1 MTAWHKKDLYIV
13 CFFPKICYLCIA
25 MMKKITILFA
35 QILLLIACNGIQIS
49 ERLNHIDSLVVK
61 EQYDSACVILEEL
74 NEANMSAEEQA
85 HYYLLKTQ
93 LGYLTQNP
101 LPSDSLLDMAFT
113 YYKKVGNHKKL
124 ADAYYYKSYRS
135 RINQNYPQAILYCKE
150 AELLAMKTSDSRL
163 QYKIAENLAYLN
175 GLCENNQL
183 QLLYSKKAIA
193 HAQMLQNKN
202 WLAYSYSNLSF
213 AFGNLGQY
221 DSAFFYIEK
230 TIPLIN
236 YINASDKAGFLTN
249 IGLLY
254 KGTNSEK
261 AKEYLIKAMLYGE
274 LPGTLEHLADIYF
287 AEGNKEEAYKLWKKA
302 LKIDSRYEKDNIVLS
317 ILSYDLERGNLDE
330 TSKSLD
336 EIIAIKDSI
345 ITILRNDTI
354 KDLQLR
360 FDHEVTMHEA
370 DKKLI
375 NTQWMLLGLVVILGI
390 MTLYIFIR
398 RKKEEAMEREHQ
410 MQLYAYTTEINQLK
424 ANRDSILTQIRNLE
438 SHQERDTQRIRE
450 REEDAKNAELAIE
463 KLNKDIRKLLDDESP
478 KLKRGRMLYDHIMDG
493 GKAHLWSNKE
503 ESLFNNYYGAIN
515 YQTYNRLRKVERKA
529 KLSAHNLFYLI
540 LKEMGKDD
548 EEIKRI
554 MALSPEG
561 LRSLRNRTK
570 PK

>member
-1 MTAWHKKDLYIV
+1 MR
-13 CFFPKICYLCIA
+13 
-25 MMKKITILFA
+25 KITN
-35 QILLLIACNGIQIS
+35 LLSLLLILIACNGVQVS

-61 EQYDSACVILEEL
+61 EQYDSACVILNEL
-74 NEANMSAEEQA
+74 NETTMSAEEQA
-85 HYYLLKTQ
+85 HYYLLTTQ
-93 LGYLTQNP
+93 LSYLTNNP
-101 LPSDSLLDMAFT
+101 LPSDSLLDLALT
-113 YYKKVGNHKKL
+113 YYLKEGNQQKL
-124 ADAYYYKSYRS
+124 ADAYVYKSYRS
-135 RINQNYPQAILYCKE
+135 RIYQDYPQAILYCKE

-175 GLCENNQL
+175 GLCDNSQL
-183 QLLYSKKAIA
+183 QLMYAKKALAIA
-193 HAQMLQNKN
+193 QIINNKN
-202 WLAYSYSNLSF
+202 WIVYSYNNISF
-213 AFGNLGQY
+213 AFAFSGQQ
-221 DSAFFYIEK
+221 DSALFYIEK
-230 TIPLIN
+230 TIPFID
-236 YINASDKAGFLTN
+236 YINDSDKATFLTN

-254 KGTNSEK
+254 KETNLKK
-261 AKEYLIKAMLYGE
+261 AKEFFEKSLTHKE
-274 LPGTLEHLADIYF
+274 LPETFEYLADVYF
-287 AEGNKEEAYKLWKKA
+287 AEGDKENAYFLWKKA
-302 LKIDSRYEKDNIVLS
+302 LSSNAYNNCDKDNLLHS
-317 ILSYDLERGNLDE
+317 ILSYDLERGKLDE
-330 TSKSLD
+330 ASKNLD
-336 EIIAIKDSI
+336 EIISIKDSI
-345 ITILRNDTI
+345 IAALRNDTI

-360 FDHEVTMHEA
+360 FDHEVAMHEA

-375 NTQWMLLGLVVILGI
+375 NTQWMLFGLVVVLGI
-390 MTLYIFIR
+390 MALYIFIR

-410 MQLYAYTTEINQLK
+410 IQLYAYTTEINQLR
-424 ANRDSILTQIRNLE
+424 ANRDSILSQIRNLE
-438 SHQERDTQRIRE
+438 SHQQKDSQRIRE
-450 REEDAKNAELAIE
+450 MEEDAKNAELAIE

-503 ESLFNNYYGAIN
+503 ESLFNNYYRAIN

>member
-1 MTAWHKKDLYIV
+1 
-13 CFFPKICYLCIA
+13 
-25 MMKKITILFA
+25 MKKIINLFA
-35 QILLLIACNGIQIS
+35 LILLLAACNSFQVS
-49 ERLNHIDSLVVK
+49 KRLNHIDSLVVK
-61 EQYDSACVILEEL
+61 EQYDSACMFLKEL
-74 NEANMSAEEQA
+74 NKASMTVEEQA
-85 HYYLLKTQ
+85 HYYLLTTQ
-93 LGYLTQNP
+93 LGYLTNLP
-101 LPSDSLLDMAFT
+101 IPSDSLLDLAIK
-113 YYKKVGNHKKL
+113 YYNNVSNHEKL
-124 ADAYYYKSYRS
+124 ANCYYYKSLKS
-135 RINQNYPQAILYCKE
+135 ENNGNYSQAILYGKE
-150 AELLAMKTSDSRL
+150 AEQLAMKTKDYRL
-163 QYKIAENLAYLN
+163 QFKVSENLAYLN
-175 GLCENNQL
+175 GLCENYQL
-183 QLLYSKKAIA
+183 QLLYSKKAIVL
-193 HAQMLQNKN
+193 AQLLKNKN

-213 AFGNLGQY
+213 ALSNLGQD

-236 YINASDKAGFLTN
+236 YIYTSDKTGFLTN

-261 AKEYLIKAMLYGE
+261 AKENLKKALLYGE

-302 LKIDSRYEKDNIVLS
+302 LKINSRYEKDNIILS

-330 TSKSLD
+330 ASKNLD

-360 FDHEVTMHEA
+360 FDHEVAMHEA

-375 NTQWMLLGLVVILGI
+375 SAQRVLMGLVFILGFMAI
-390 MTLYIFIR
+390 YIFIR
-398 RKKEEAMEREHQ
+398 RKKEEALQKEHQ

-424 ANRDSILTQIRNLE
+424 ANKDNILIKIRDLE
-438 SHQERDTQRIRE
+438 NHQEKDCQRIRE
-450 REEDAKNAELAIE
+450 LEEDAKEAELAIE
-463 KLNKDIRKLLDDESP
+463 KLNKNIQKLLDDESP
-478 KLKRGRMLYDHIMDG
+478 KLKRGRMLYDHIMEG
-493 GKAHLWSNKE
+493 GKTNKWSHKDE
-503 ESLFNNYYGAIN
+503 GLFNNYYGAIN
-515 YQTYNRLRKVERKA
+515 YQIYNRLRKVERKT
-529 KLSAHNLFYLI
+529 KMSAHNMFYLI

-570 PK
+570 PKE

>member
-1 MTAWHKKDLYIV
+1 
-13 CFFPKICYLCIA
+13 
-25 MMKKITILFA
+25 MMRKITKLFA
-35 QILLLIACNGIQIS
+35 PLLLLTACNGIQIS
-49 ERLNHIDSLVVK
+49 ERLNYIDSLVVK

-74 NEANMSAEEQA
+74 DEANMNAEEQS
-85 HYYLLKTQ
+85 HYYLLSTQ
-93 LGYLTQNP
+93 LGYLTNQP
-101 LPSDSLLDMAFT
+101 LSSDSLLDIAISF
-113 YYKKVGNHKKL
+113 YNKVADYQKL
-124 ADAYYYKSYRS
+124 ANCYFYKSYRS
-135 RINQNYPQAILYCKE
+135 ENNNDYPQAILYIKN
-150 AELLAMKTSDSRL
+150 AERLTMKSNDLRL
-163 QYKIAENLAYLN
+163 QFRINESLAYLN
-175 GLCENNQL
+175 GLCGNYHLQL
-183 QLLYSKKAIA
+183 QYAQKALA
-193 HAQMLQNKN
+193 LAQKENNKN
-202 WLAYSYSNLSF
+202 WIAYSYSRISF
-213 AFGNLGQY
+213 AYNNLDQH
-221 DSAFFYIEK
+221 DSSLFYIEK
-230 TIPLIN
+230 TIPYIN
-236 YINASDKAGFLTN
+236 YVYKSDKAAFLTN

-254 KGTNSEK
+254 KENNPKKAIEYFEK
-261 AKEYLIKAMLYGE
+261 SLTFDE
-274 LPGTLEHLADIYF
+274 LPETLEYLADIYY
-287 AEGNKEEAYKLWKKA
+287 AKGDKAKAYFLWKKA
-302 LKIDSRYEKDNIVLS
+302 LSLNVLNNCDRDNLLHS

-330 TSKSLD
+330 ASKNLD

-345 ITILRNDTI
+345 ITALRNDTI

-450 REEDAKNAELAIE
+450 MEEDAKNAELAIE

-503 ESLFNNYYGAIN
+503 ESLFNIYYGAIN

>member
-1 MTAWHKKDLYIV
+1 MSINLTKLLSL
-13 CFFPKICYLCIA
+13 P
-25 MMKKITILFA
+25 ILDYF
-35 QILLLIACNGIQIS
+35 
-49 ERLNHIDSLVVK
+49 D
-61 EQYDSACVILEEL
+61 
-74 NEANMSAEEQA
+74 
-85 HYYLLKTQ
+85 
-93 LGYLTQNP
+93 
-101 LPSDSLLDMAFT
+101 
-113 YYKKVGNHKKL
+113 
-124 ADAYYYKSYRS
+124 
-135 RINQNYPQAILYCKE
+135 
-150 AELLAMKTSDSRL
+150 
-163 QYKIAENLAYLN
+163 
-175 GLCENNQL
+175 
-183 QLLYSKKAIA
+183 
-193 HAQMLQNKN
+193 
-202 WLAYSYSNLSF
+202 
-213 AFGNLGQY
+213 
-221 DSAFFYIEK
+221 
-230 TIPLIN
+230 
-236 YINASDKAGFLTN
+236 
-249 IGLLY
+249 
-254 KGTNSEK
+254 
-261 AKEYLIKAMLYGE
+261 E
-274 LPGTLEHLADIYF
+274 LPETLEYLADIYY
-287 AEGNKEEAYKLWKKA
+287 AKGDKAKAYFLWKKA
-302 LKIDSRYEKDNIVLS
+302 LSLNVLNNCDRDNLLHS

-330 TSKSLD
+330 ASKNLD

-345 ITILRNDTI
+345 ITALRNDTI

-450 REEDAKNAELAIE
+450 MEEDAKNAELAIE

-515 YQTYNRLRKVERKA
+515 YQTYTRLRKVERKA

>member
-35 QILLLIACNGIQIS
+35 LILLLIACNGIQIS

-61 EQYDSACVILEEL
+61 EQYDSACVILKEL
-74 NEANMSAEEQA
+74 NEANMSAEELA

-93 LGYLTQNP
+93 LGYLVKKP
-101 LPSDSLLDMAFT
+101 LPSDSLLDLAIT
-113 YYKKVGNHKKL
+113 YYNNVRNQQKL
-124 ADAYYYKSYRS
+124 ANAYYYKSYRS
-135 RINQNYPQAILYCKE
+135 RKEQDFPQAILYGKE
-150 AELLAMKTSDSRL
+150 AERLAINSNDIYI
-163 QYKIAENLAYLN
+163 QFKIAENLSFLN
-175 GLCENNQL
+175 GLCENDLL
-183 QLLYSKKAIA
+183 QLHYAKKALDL
-193 HAQMLQNKN
+193 AQKAQNKN
-202 WLAYSYSNLSF
+202 WMAYSYNKICF
-213 AFGNLGQY
+213 AFYNLGQN
-221 DSAFFYIEK
+221 DSANYYIEK
-230 TIPLIN
+230 SEP
-236 YINASDKAGFLTN
+236 YIEYVYDSDKTGYLTN

-254 KGTNSEK
+254 KETDLKK
-261 AKEYLIKAMLYGE
+261 AKEYLEKALAYGE
-274 LPGTLEHLADIYF
+274 LPETYEHLADIYY
-287 AEGNKEEAYKLWKKA
+287 AEGNKEKAYKLWKEA
-302 LKIDSRYEKDNIVLS
+302 LTKESRYKKDNLIYS
-317 ILSYDLERGNLDE
+317 ILSYDLERGKLDDA
-330 TSKSLD
+330 SNYVD
-336 EIIAIKDSI
+336 EVLAIKDRI
-345 ITILRNDTI
+345 IYQLRTDTI

-360 FDHEVTMHEA
+360 FDHEVAMHEA

-375 NTQWMLLGLVVILGI
+375 NTQWMLLGLVVVLGI
-390 MTLYIFIR
+390 MALYIFIR

-410 MQLYAYTTEINQLK
+410 IQLYAYTTEINQLR
-424 ANRDSILTQIRNLE
+424 ANRDSILSQIRNLE
-438 SHQERDTQRIRE
+438 SHQEKDSQRIRE
-450 REEDAKNAELAIE
+450 MEEDAKNAELAIE